1 MGRYTLTSDNR
12 LIPSPAE
19 NRGRPR
25 KVRVEKTKQIPIG
38 TAQDIAK
45 VRGPAETSLPRKPS
59 SSSPVV
65 RTSVIQGS
73 IHPGME
79 GSPKPSDRGPDGH
92 MMFPQHMDRRYVG
105 LFNSFSIR
113 NVINLSKIYNLN
125 SSIQFITNFVK
136 LT

>member
-1 MGRYTLTSDNR
+1 MLQYECSNNRLMLMLQIYSFIKIGEPLTGRFTLTKDR
-12 LIPSPAE
+12 LIPSPVE

-45 VRGPAETSLPRKPS
+45 VRGPAETSLTRKP

-79 GSPKPSDRGPDGH
+79 GSPKPGDRGIDGH
-92 MMFPQHMDRRYVG
+92 MIFPQGRDVR
-105 LFNSFSIR
+105 
-113 NVINLSKIYNLN
+113 
-125 SSIQFITNFVK
+125 
-136 LT
+136 